1 MEKQSANALTKVR
14 AVFIAEDMPFTL
26 STLAQKTG
34 LKSPEV
40 SMALCHLRKQ
50 RYVTRQLIANH
61 SGKGRKSVWAYYYHP
76 GRVSERAA

>member
-1 MEKQSANALTKVR
+1 MEKQSSNALIKVR
-14 AVFIAEDMPFTL
+14 AVFLKEDMPFTL
-26 STLAQKTG
+26 SAIAQKTG

-50 RYVTRQLIANH
+50 RYVTRTLIANH

-76 GRVSERAA
+76 NRIAA